1 MQVDD
6 KAADLIL
13 TIARLLAKCA
23 NDNGLSQVQLDDLN
37 RNVEALIEY
46 DGDEFVR
53 RFLTTLR
60 DATPDLALSA
70 RDRGARVE
78 TTQCSLKR
86 SSTSAA
92 RRC

>member
-1 MQVDD
+1 VQVDD

-60 DATPDLALSA
+60 DATLDLLYQRVIAVLASRPLSA
-70 RDRGARVE
+70 V
-78 TTQCSLKR
+78 
-86 SSTSAA
+86 
-92 RRC
+92 

>member
-13 TIARLLAKCA
+13 TITRLLAKCA
-23 NDNGLSQVQLDDLN
+23 NDKGLGQAQLDDFN

-53 RFLTTLR
+53 RFLTAVR
-60 DATPDLALSA
+60 DATPDLLYQRVIAVLASRPLSA
-70 RDRGARVE
+70 V
-78 TTQCSLKR
+78 
-86 SSTSAA
+86 
-92 RRC
+92 